1 MVQSGREGYVTR
13 RLSAQWRRAAQ
24 PCRPLSVG
32 VSENRGSFFSF
43 PARIQPRMRLT
54 RLSLTDF
61 RNFASLQIEVPP
73 GPILL
78 VGANAQGKTSL
89 LEAIYYLVGASS
101 PHASADRELIR
112 LESLPE
118 AEIPVGR
125 VVAEVERA
133 GGSLKIEI
141 RVILDTLANGTQRTR
156 KQILVNGRKRRA
168 ADLYGQF
175 NAVLFLPH
183 DVEIVEGSP
192 SRRRRQLD
200 DTLSQADPQYART
213 LSEYGKVLTRRNALL
228 KQLQERRTPRAGA
241 SGRPDELSFWDQR
254 LAKLAAQVVRR
265 RAAALAEL
273 QALAGPIHA
282 RLSRGAE
289 QLALRYEPSFP
300 EAEGS
305 AASGAGPPVQDA
317 AGTQPPQEAAAL
329 AEAFTAELQ
338 RRRSE
343 QIRRG
348 LTTFGP
354 QRDDL
359 AFVVDGRDLRTYGSR
374 GQNRTAILAYKLA
387 EIEWI
392 KQRRGELPVL
402 LLDEVLAELDPE
414 RRADLLQ
421 QVLQAPQ
428 ALLTGADLE
437 MFEPEFRERATLWQ
451 VAGGGITKAAA

>member
-1 MVQSGREGYVTR
+1 
-13 RLSAQWRRAAQ
+13 
-24 PCRPLSVG
+24 
-32 VSENRGSFFSF
+32 
-43 PARIQPRMRLT
+43 MRLT

-61 RNFASLQIEVPP
+61 RNFASLQIDVPS
-73 GPILL
+73 GPTLL

-101 PHASADRELIR
+101 PHASSDRELIR
-112 LESLPE
+112 LESVPE

-125 VVAEVERA
+125 LVAQVERA
-133 GGSLKIEI
+133 GVPLKIEI

-156 KQILVNGRKRRA
+156 KQVLVNGRKRRA

-192 SRRRRQLD
+192 GRRRRQLD
-200 DTLSQADPQYART
+200 DTLSQTDPEYART
-213 LSEYGKVLTRRNALL
+213 LSEHGKVLTQRNSLL
-228 KQLQERRTPRAGA
+228 KRLQERQ
-241 SGRPDELSFWDQR
+241 GRPDELSFWDQR

-273 QALAGPIHA
+273 QALAGPIHT

-300 EAEGS
+300 EGGVHAGASPGQPASGGS
-305 AASGAGPPVQDA
+305 ASGGTGAG
-317 AGTQPPQEAAAL
+317 EAVL
-329 AEAFTAELQ
+329 ADTAELAHAFAAELQ
-338 RRRSE
+338 RRRGE

-359 AFVVDGRDLRTYGSR
+359 AFMVDGRDLRTYGSR

-392 KQRRGELPVL
+392 KQRRGEMPVL

-414 RRADLLQ
+414 RRADLLD
-421 QVLQAPQ
+421 QVLLAPQ
-428 ALLTGADLE
+428 ALLTGADAG
-437 MFEPEFRERATLWQ
+437 MFDPEFRRRATVWQ
-451 VAGGGITKAAA
+451 VSTGKVTPAP